1 MPNKVT
7 REIAAGRNLRTISKL
22 TLKQTLGVK
31 QQKKKAYNVA
41 ENEQGKN
48 VCLQYRV

>member
-1 MPNKVT
+1 MRRNKVT

-22 TLKQTLGVK
+22 TFKQTLGVK

-48 VCLQYRV
+48 VCLE

>member
-7 REIAAGRNLRTISKL
+7 REIAAGRNLRKISKL
-22 TLKQTLGVK
+22 TFKQTLEVK

-41 ENEQGKN
+41 ENEQGMSTESA
-48 VCLQYRV
+48 L